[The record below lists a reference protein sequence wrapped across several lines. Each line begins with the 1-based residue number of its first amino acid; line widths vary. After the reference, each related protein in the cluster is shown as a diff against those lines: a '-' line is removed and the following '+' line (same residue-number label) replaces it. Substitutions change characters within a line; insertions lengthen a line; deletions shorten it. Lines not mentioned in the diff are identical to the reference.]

1 MNEKDIFEGRSLSDV
16 FKEHHDVVIE
26 KRNKIES
33 IITQLVGF
41 ITSSD
46 EARLIAPLVK
56 DFYDVGIKNDEQMI
70 KIATIAQRAIAS
82 EQAASTLGNGGI
94 LLSELEKDQLIAN
107 AMSEIQQVHEE
118 VDITIKALTN
128 ETESNN

>member
-1 MNEKDIFEGRSLSDV
+1 MDENDIFEGKSLSDV
-16 FKEHHDVVIE
+16 FKEHHDVVLD
-26 KRNKIES
+26 KRKKIES

-46 EARLIAPLVK
+46 EARMIAPLVK
-56 DFYDVGIKNDEQMI
+56 DFYDVGIKNDEQMV

-82 EQAASTLGNGGI
+82 EQNANSSDDGGI
-94 LLSELEKDQLIAN
+94 LLSEVEKDRLMAN
-107 AMSEIQQVHEE
+107 ALSDVEQTRKE
-118 VDITIKALTN
+118 VDIHIKALTN